1 MNKEIW
7 KDIPEFEGLYQVSN
21 LGRVKSLKR
30 TIITSN
36 GKKVTYKPK
45 YLSILEHYKGYL
57 YTRIQYKNNQKSF
70 YIHRLV
76 AQAFIPNPNNL
87 PEVNHIDGD
96 KTNNC
101 VENLEWCND
110 TENKEHAKNNNLLAV
125 GKNCCRK
132 MTKEDVINVRSIKD
146 KTIKEL
152 AKMYDISIT
161 SMSNIINY
169 KSYKNIK

>member
-21 LGRVKSLKR
+21 LGRVKSLER

-36 GKKVTYKPK
+36 
-45 YLSILEHYKGYL
+45 
-57 YTRIQYKNNQKSF
+57 
-70 YIHRLV
+70 
-76 AQAFIPNPNNL
+76 
-87 PEVNHIDGD
+87 
-96 KTNNC
+96 
-101 VENLEWCND
+101 
-110 TENKEHAKNNNLLAV
+110 

>member
-1 MNKEIW
+1 MEI
-7 KDIPEFEGLYQVSN
+7 KL
-21 LGRVKSLKR
+21 
-30 TIITSN
+30 II
-36 GKKVTYKPK
+36 
-45 YLSILEHYKGYL
+45 
-57 YTRIQYKNNQKSF
+57 
-70 YIHRLV
+70 
-76 AQAFIPNPNNL
+76 
-87 PEVNHIDGD
+87 
-96 KTNNC
+96 